1 MTKNIILQVQWMKI
15 GIIEINW
22 IEYICLT
29 DMIKAKDG
37 DFFVSDWLRNR
48 NTIEFLWIWE
58 EINNT
63 KFNYGEFA
71 TIKSNSWLNS
81 YKLSTKDRIKKTQ
94 AIGLIAKTWR
104 YGWTYAHKDI
114 AFEFWMRISPRFK
127 IYLIKE
133 FQRLKEQEQK
143 SLGWSVSREIA
154 KINYRIHTD
163 AIKNNLIPKQLSI
176 SEINRI
182 YSSEADLLNKI
193 LFWETA
199 NERKKNNLTKEG
211 NIRDYATIEQL
222 IVLSNLESINALLIN
237 NWLSQY
243 KRIQELSKT
252 AISQMRSL
260 IQNQNLENNKK
271 LDS

>member
-1 MTKNIILQVQWMKI
+1 
-15 GIIEINW
+15 
-22 IEYICLT
+22 
-29 DMIKAKDG
+29 
-37 DFFVSDWLRNR
+37 
-48 NTIEFLWIWE
+48 
-58 EINNT
+58 
-63 KFNYGEFA
+63 
-71 TIKSNSWLNS
+71 
-81 YKLSTKDRIKKTQ
+81 
-94 AIGLIAKTWR
+94 
-104 YGWTYAHKDI
+104 
-114 AFEFWMRISPRFK
+114 
-127 IYLIKE
+127 
-133 FQRLKEQEQK
+133 
-143 SLGWSVSREIA
+143 
-154 KINYRIHTD
+154 
-163 AIKNNLIPKQLSI
+163 
-176 SEINRI
+176 
-182 YSSEADLLNKI
+182 LLNKI